1 LFTEAELSHCTQSS
15 ITVRPANAAVYST
28 QTKTC
33 ELSLYLQT
41 TDSQICHKRLLLHH
55 KTPIQKLYESTWI
68 HHLPERQHV
77 VLRCWKDKAWTSST
91 HILYGNDVIYNT
103 SQCLLTAD
111 MFQTLLDIIG
121 NTQATIDPT
130 KLYVPHQV
138 AIVMNYE
145 LQTLEE
151 AIPSEIAQLDDVRSR
166 IAIPHRI
173 IDMDSL
179 LSTSRIT
186 TRREQ

>member
-1 LFTEAELSHCTQSS
+1 
-15 ITVRPANAAVYST
+15 
-28 QTKTC
+28 
-33 ELSLYLQT
+33 
-41 TDSQICHKRLLLHH
+41 
-55 KTPIQKLYESTWI
+55 
-68 HHLPERQHV
+68 
-77 VLRCWKDKAWTSST
+77 
-91 HILYGNDVIYNT
+91 
-103 SQCLLTAD
+103 